1 MTWKTILKR
10 AVVVAVAGVAIYL
23 VLPDLVS
30 VLWLP
35 LLAGLPAYLLFRRR
49 YKRPDRAGS
58 PGP

>member
-1 MTWKTILKR
+1 
-10 AVVVAVAGVAIYL
+10 VVVAVAGVAIYL